1 MSKPFPGIILV
12 SVISITAGLVWT
24 IMIFRDSSTV
34 RHENLVVKCV
44 AAGGEMVVISEQ
56 EVCFKMGMLD
66 LIVIRKLTPILNN

>member
-1 MSKPFPGIILV
+1 MSKSFPGIILV

-56 EVCFKMGMLD
+56 DVCFKMGMLD